1 MGNRHPLHLST
12 IQDYLLA
19 DVAFRIQLTPTD
31 YKKAKER
38 YTAINSYLDRP
49 ESLLHNRI
57 EIYYPQGSMAI
68 GSTIASNLTTDH
80 FDLDTIAQLLISQHT
95 NPAEVLDL
103 LFSAL
108 NGLPGSRYYG
118 KVTRNSRC
126 VTVEYE
132 DGMRID
138 VAPMVRR
145 GATPERESVLFH
157 HRRETP
163 GDPGYHKVANPYGF
177 AVWFNAR
184 TPPEEMF
191 AEQYAALIK
200 SHMTF
205 AEAEQEPIPDQEDA
219 HKKSM
224 ALIALQLTKRYR
236 NVRFD
241 RRKVCRP
248 PSVLLAKWVA
258 DAAGGGRVR
267 LIDELL
273 YQVRR
278 MRHVLSDHIATGRLV
293 HVVNPVCAEDV
304 LTDRWPANQA
314 DQLLF
319 VEDFDHFIAQLERLH
334 SECPIEEVRDILS
347 DLFGERPSADAVKG
361 FSDMYGNRVQRG
373 GLYVP
378 GSHVT
383 SGSAALVGLSAAA
396 SAYARPTPGHTFFG
410 DETDA

>member
-1 MGNRHPLHLST
+1 MGNSPNLFT

-19 DVAFRIQLTPTD
+19 DVAIRIQLSPTN
-31 YKKAKER
+31 YKKAVER

-49 ESLLHNRI
+49 DSALHTRI

-80 FDLDTIAQLLISQHT
+80 FDLDTIAQLLISPHA
-95 NPAEVLDL
+95 NPAEVLDT
-103 LFSAL
+103 LFNAL
-108 NGLPGSRYYG
+108 NGSPGSRYYG

-138 VAPMVRR
+138 VTPMVRR
-145 GATPERESVLFH
+145 MATPERESILFH

-163 GDPGYHKVANPYGF
+163 WDSGYRKVANPYGF

-184 TPPEEMF
+184 TPAEAEF
-191 AEQYAALIK
+191 AEQYAALVK
-200 SHMTF
+200 SYVGF
-205 AEAEQEPIPDQEDA
+205 AEAEQEPIPDQEDP

-241 RRKVCRP
+241 RRKVRRP
-248 PSVLLAKWVA
+248 PSVLLAKWFA

-273 YQVRR
+273 HQVRHIR
-278 MRHVLSDHIATGRLV
+278 QILSDHVAIGRLV
-293 HVVNPVCAEDV
+293 HEVSPVCAEDV
-304 LTDRWPANQA
+304 LTDRWPANLA
-314 DQLLF
+314 DQALF
-319 VEDFDHFIAQLERLH
+319 VEDLDHLIVQLERLH
-334 SECPIEEVRDILS
+334 AGCPIEEMREILS
-347 DLFGERPSADAVKG
+347 DLFGERPSVDAVKALG
-361 FSDMYGNRVQRG
+361 DKYGNRVQRG
-373 GLYVP
+373 GRYVP
-378 GSHVT
+378 GSQIT
-383 SGSAALVGLSAAA
+383 SGSAALAGLTAAA
-396 SAYARPTPGHTFFG
+396 SAHARTTPGHTFFG

>member
-1 MGNRHPLHLST
+1 MGNRHSQNLFT

-19 DVAFRIQLTPTD
+19 DVAIRIQLSPTN
-31 YKKAKER
+31 YKKAVER
-38 YTAINSYLDRP
+38 YEAINSYLDRP
-49 ESLLHNRI
+49 DSPLHTRI

-80 FDLDTIAQLLISQHT
+80 FDLDTIAQLLISLHAD
-95 NPAEVLDL
+95 PAEVLDL
-103 LFSAL
+103 LFNAL
-108 NGLPGSRYYG
+108 NGSPGSRYHD

-138 VAPMVRR
+138 VTPMVRCM
-145 GATPERESVLFH
+145 AAPERESVLFH

-163 GDPGYHKVANPYGF
+163 WDPGYRKVANPYGF
-177 AVWFNAR
+177 SVWFNAR
-184 TPPEEMF
+184 TPPEAVF
-191 AEQYAALIK
+191 AEQYAALVK
-200 SHMTF
+200 SHVTF
-205 AEAEQEPIPDQEDA
+205 AEAEQEPIPDQEEP

-224 ALIALQLTKRYR
+224 ALIALQLAKRYR

-241 RRKVCRP
+241 RRKVRRP

-278 MRHVLSDHIATGRLV
+278 MRRVLSEHVTIGRLV
-293 HVVNPVCAEDV
+293 HEVNPVCAEDV

-314 DQLLF
+314 AQVLF
-319 VEDFDHFIAQLERLH
+319 IEDLDHLIAQLERLH
-334 SECPIEEVRDILS
+334 AGCPIEEMRDILS
-347 DLFGERPSADAVKG
+347 DVFGETPSTDAVKAFG
-361 FSDMYGNRVQRG
+361 EKYGNRVQRG
-373 GLYVP
+373 GLYLP
-378 GSHVT
+378 GSQVT
-383 SGSAALVGLSAAA
+383 SGSAALIGLTAAT
-396 SAYARPTPGHTFFG
+396 SAYARPTPSHTFFG